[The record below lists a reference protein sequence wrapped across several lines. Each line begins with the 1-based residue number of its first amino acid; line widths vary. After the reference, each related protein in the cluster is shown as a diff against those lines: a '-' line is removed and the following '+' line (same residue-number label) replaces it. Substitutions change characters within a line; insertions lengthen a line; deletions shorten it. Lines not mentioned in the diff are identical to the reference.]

1 MKDWMKTYTKLRS
14 WMSRE
19 EIERYLDEQDELE
32 LEELRMKW
40 RKYDKEYRDKR
51 EEQLNEMW
59 LESYDVRRDEQM
71 EKDIEF
77 EENCNIED

>member
-1 MKDWMKTYTKLRS
+1 MKTYTKLRS

-32 LEELRMKW
+32 LEELRMKKQK
-40 RKYDKEYRDKR
+40 KYDDR
-51 EEQLNEMW
+51 EEYLNSMW
-59 LESYDVRRDEQM
+59 LESYDIQR
-71 EKDIEF
+71 DIEF

>member
-1 MKDWMKTYTKLRS
+1 MKTYTKLRS

-32 LEELRMKW
+32 LEELRMK
-40 RKYDKEYRDKR
+40 RQKKYEDR
-51 EEQLNEMW
+51 EEYLNSMG
-59 LESYDVRRDEQM
+59 LESYEIQR
-71 EKDIEF
+71 DIEF

>member
-32 LEELRMKW
+32 LEELRMK
-40 RKYDKEYRDKR
+40 RQKKYEDR
-51 EEQLNEMW
+51 EEYLNSMG
-59 LESYDVRRDEQM
+59 LESYEIQR
-71 EKDIEF
+71 DIEF

>member
-32 LEELRMKW
+32 LEEMRMKTPK
-40 RKYDKEYRDKR
+40 KYANKR
-51 EEQLNEMW
+51 EAREEMLNDMW
-59 LESYDVRRDEQM
+59 LEEYDVYRDEHL
-71 EKDIEF
+71 
-77 EENCNIED
+77 ED

>member
-1 MKDWMKTYTKLRS
+1 MKAERIRLRS

-32 LEELRMKW
+32 LEEMRAKKQK
-40 RKYDKEYRDKR
+40 KYEDR
-51 EEQLNEMW
+51 EEYLNSMG
-59 LESYDVRRDEQM
+59 LESYDIQR
-71 EKDIEF
+71 DIEF

>member
-1 MKDWMKTYTKLRS
+1 MKERMKLRS

-71 EKDIEF
+71 EKEIEF
-77 EENCNIED
+77 EENCRED

>member
-1 MKDWMKTYTKLRS
+1 MKTSTKLRS

-32 LEELRMKW
+32 LEEMRMKKLHSEK
-40 RKYDKEYRDKR
+40 KYEDR
-51 EEQLNEMW
+51 EEYLNSMG
-59 LESYDVRRDEQM
+59 LESYDIQR
-71 EKDIEF
+71 DIEF

>member
-1 MKDWMKTYTKLRS
+1 MKTYTKLRS

-32 LEELRMKW
+32 LEELRMKTAK
-40 RKYDKEYRDKR
+40 KYANKR
-51 EEQLNEMW
+51 EAREEMLNDIW
-59 LESYDVRRDEQM
+59 LESYDIQR
-71 EKDIEF
+71 DIEF

>member
-14 WMSRE
+14 YWERTKLRSGMSRE

-32 LEELRMKW
+32 LEEMRMKKQ
-40 RKYDKEYRDKR
+40 RKYEDR
-51 EEQLNEMW
+51 EEYLNSMG
-59 LESYDVRRDEQM
+59 LESYDIQR
-71 EKDIEF
+71 DIEF

>member
-1 MKDWMKTYTKLRS
+1 MKQREYTKLRS

-32 LEELRMKW
+32 LEEMRMKKQK
-40 RKYDKEYRDKR
+40 KYEDR
-51 EEQLNEMW
+51 EEYLNSMG
-59 LESYDVRRDEQM
+59 LESYEIQR
-71 EKDIEF
+71 DIEF

>member
-1 MKDWMKTYTKLRS
+1 MKTYTKLRS

-32 LEELRMKW
+32 LEELRMK
-40 RKYDKEYRDKR
+40 RQKKYDDR
-51 EEQLNEMW
+51 EEYLNSMW

-77 EENCNIED
+77 EENCRED

>member
-1 MKDWMKTYTKLRS
+1 MKQREYTKLRS

-32 LEELRMKW
+32 LEEMRMKTPK
-40 RKYDKEYRDKR
+40 KYDNKR
-51 EEQLNEMW
+51 EAREEWLNSVW

-71 EKDIEF
+71 EDIEF
-77 EENCNIED
+77 EENWND

>member
-1 MKDWMKTYTKLRS
+1 MKTYTKLRS

-32 LEELRMKW
+32 LEEMRAKKQK
-40 RKYDKEYRDKR
+40 KYEDR
-51 EEQLNEMW
+51 EEYLNSMG
-59 LESYDVRRDEQM
+59 LESYDIQR
-71 EKDIEF
+71 DIEF

>member
-1 MKDWMKTYTKLRS
+1 MKTERERMKLRS

-32 LEELRMKW
+32 LEEMRMKKQK
-40 RKYDKEYRDKR
+40 KYEDR
-51 EEQLNEMW
+51 EEYLNSMG
-59 LESYDVRRDEQM
+59 LESYDIQR
-71 EKDIEF
+71 DIEF

>member
-32 LEELRMKW
+32 LEEMRMKKQK
-40 RKYDKEYRDKR
+40 KYEDR
-51 EEQLNEMW
+51 EEYLNSMW
-59 LESYDVRRDEQM
+59 LESYDIQR
-71 EKDIEF
+71 DIEF

>member
-1 MKDWMKTYTKLRS
+1 MKTYTKLRS

-32 LEELRMKW
+32 MEE
-40 RKYDKEYRDKR
+40 RKIRKQKTYSDR
-51 EEQLNEMW
+51 EEMLNEMW

>member
-1 MKDWMKTYTKLRS
+1 MKTYTKLRS

-32 LEELRMKW
+32 LEELRMKSQK
-40 RKYDKEYRDKR
+40 KYDKEYRDKR
-51 EEQLNEMW
+51 EEYLNEMW

-71 EKDIEF
+71 EDIEF
-77 EENCNIED
+77 EENWQD

>member
-1 MKDWMKTYTKLRS
+1 MKTYTKLRS

-77 EENCNIED
+77 EENCRED

>member
-1 MKDWMKTYTKLRS
+1 MKERMKTYTKLRS

-32 LEELRMKW
+32 LEELRMK
-40 RKYDKEYRDKR
+40 RQKKYDDR
-51 EEQLNEMW
+51 EEYLNSMW
-59 LESYDVRRDEQM
+59 LESYDIQR
-71 EKDIEF
+71 DIEF

>member
-32 LEELRMKW
+32 MEE
-40 RKYDKEYRDKR
+40 RKIRKQKTYSDR
-51 EEQLNEMW
+51 EEMLNEMW
-59 LESYDVRRDEQM
+59 LESYDVRRDEHY
-71 EKDIEF
+71 EKWQD
-77 EENCNIED
+77 

>member
-1 MKDWMKTYTKLRS
+1 MKTYTKLRS

-32 LEELRMKW
+32 LEEMRMKKQK
-40 RKYDKEYRDKR
+40 KYEDR
-51 EEQLNEMW
+51 EEYLNSMG
-59 LESYDVRRDEQM
+59 LESYEIQR
-71 EKDIEF
+71 DIEF

>member
-1 MKDWMKTYTKLRS
+1 
-14 WMSRE
+14 MSRE

-32 LEELRMKW
+32 LEEMRMKNQN
-40 RKYDKEYRDKR
+40 KYKSVWDKR
-51 EEQLNEMW
+51 EEYLNSMW

-77 EENCNIED
+77 EENWND